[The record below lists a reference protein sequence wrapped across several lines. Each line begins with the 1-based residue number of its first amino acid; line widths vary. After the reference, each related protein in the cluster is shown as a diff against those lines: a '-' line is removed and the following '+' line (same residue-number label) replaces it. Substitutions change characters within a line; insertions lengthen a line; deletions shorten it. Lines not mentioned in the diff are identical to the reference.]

1 MTGTLTPRRIR
12 HALTIIGALTL
23 GAPAAALA
31 QCDLDAT
38 FGGNAS
44 QTFPTGQP
52 ASLSVRFTNLA
63 AEGACAA
70 NQVRLRR
77 TGGSGAAAVVAAMA
91 FQVLPALS
99 PAGVVLLT
107 FQVESPLP
115 GAYLYEVE
123 YGTAHQDADNANH
136 HPTRAVTFTY
146 PAVTLAV
153 PDLAVTSVR
162 PVDHLRVGGCNT
174 VNVTVRNLGSALP
187 TATQLTLLVY
197 GPAPGA
203 ALVDR
208 KALPVAAFAA
218 GESRTVPVIAVTVP
232 TAGAWRL
239 EATADATTAITEVS
253 ETNNTQ
259 GLKVDGVS
267 QLCKP

>member
-1 MTGTLTPRRIR
+1 MTGTLTPRRMR

-23 GAPAAALA
+23 GSPAAALA
-31 QCDLDAT
+31 LCDLKAE

-52 ASLSVRFTNLA
+52 ASVPVRFTNLA

-77 TGGSGAAAVVAAMA
+77 SGGSGGAVATAPMA
-91 FQVLPALS
+91 FQTLPALS
-99 PAGVVLLT
+99 PKGVVLLT
-107 FQVESPLP
+107 FAVESPLP
-115 GAYLYEVE
+115 GAHVYEVE
-123 YGTAHQDADNANH
+123 YATAHQDADNANH
-136 HPTRAVTFTY
+136 QPSRTLTFTY

-153 PDLAVTSVR
+153 PDLTVISVR
-162 PVDHLRVGGCNT
+162 PVDRLRVGGCNT
-174 VNVTVRNLGSALP
+174 VNVTVRNLGGALP
-187 TATQLTLLVY
+187 TATQLTLLLY

-218 GESRTVPVIAVTVP
+218 GESRTIPVTAVTVP
-232 TAGAWRL
+232 SAGAWRL
-239 EATADATTAITEVS
+239 EASADATTAVAEAS

-259 GLKVDGVS
+259 SVKIDDVS
-267 QLCKP
+267 RPCTP

>member
-52 ASLSVRFTNLA
+52 ANLTVRFTNLA
-63 AEGACAA
+63 SSGACAA
-70 NQVRLRR
+70 NQVRLRL
-77 TGGSGAAAVVAAMA
+77 TGGNLVAAAMA
-91 FQVLPALS
+91 FQPLPALT
-99 PAGVVLLT
+99 PKGVVLLT
-107 FQVESPLP
+107 FQIQSPLP
-115 GAYLYEVE
+115 ATLVYEVE
-123 YGTAHQDADNANH
+123 YATAHQDADNANH

-218 GESRTVPVIAVTVP
+218 GESRTIPVTAVTVP
-232 TAGAWRL
+232 AAGAWRL
-239 EATADATTAITEVS
+239 EATADATTAVTEVS

-259 GLKVDGVS
+259 GVKVDDVS